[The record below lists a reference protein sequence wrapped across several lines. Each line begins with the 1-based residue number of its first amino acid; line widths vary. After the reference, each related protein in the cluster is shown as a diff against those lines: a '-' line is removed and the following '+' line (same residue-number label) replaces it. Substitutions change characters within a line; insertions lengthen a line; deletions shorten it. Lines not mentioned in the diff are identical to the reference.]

1 MNTLS
6 IVKISARLLSTGFT
20 NHTLLL
26 NGAPRLAKL
35 NTAQRSVAENGK
47 GSPGASPSS
56 KTKLQLGEVVRHS
69 RHGLG
74 RVLAHWADG
83 TILVSFDN
91 LAQNHLI
98 WPSFLDR
105 VNGQR
110 S

>member
-1 MNTLS
+1 MSTLS
-6 IVKISARLLSTGFT
+6 IVRMSARLLSTGFT
-20 NHTLLL
+20 NHTLPL

-35 NTAQRSVAENGK
+35 NTAQRSVTESGM
-47 GSPGASPSS
+47 GSRGASPSS
-56 KTKLQLGEVVRHS
+56 KTKLQLGEAVRHS

-83 TILVSFDN
+83 TILVRFDD
-91 LAQNHLI
+91 LAQNQLI